1 MIAYEEALKIVL
13 KNITTLEAEEK
24 SLLKCTGQVLAE
36 EIYSDYRLP
45 QTDISGPDGY
55 AVRSADIRGAG
66 RNKPATLRIIGTVRA
81 GQVPVRTLKPGTA
94 MRIMTGAIV
103 PQGADC
109 VVRFED
115 TDEPENKSG
124 PNTANPV
131 EVKIF
136 VSLPPRSNIRPAGSN
151 IEKGAH
157 LLSKGAVL
165 GPTQISA
172 LAAVGKNRVRVVRQP
187 VVAVIA
193 TGDELIGLG
202 KTLSPGK
209 TYNCN
214 TAAIVSF
221 IKHYGGI
228 PRVLGIARDKKDA
241 LLAKIEKG
249 MTADLIITSGG
260 VAKGDYD
267 LLRLVMDGI
276 GKVFFSKIK
285 MGPGASVA
293 FGMIHENCQ
302 NGKGGLPVFC
312 LAGPPFGCLINLET
326 LVRPALLR
334 MQGQQPIDH
343 PVMKATASDSSESMI
358 PFTFL
363 KWTRLEDKNGQCQ
376 VGLNMQEKMGVL
388 RAMATAN
395 SLTMVPGGAKI
406 RQGDLVLVLPLDWR
420 RSQFS
425 LGVPE

>member
-202 KTLSPGK
+202 KTLSLGK
-209 TYNCN
+209 TYN
-214 TAAIVSF
+214 
-221 IKHYGGI
+221 
-228 PRVLGIARDKKDA
+228 
-241 LLAKIEKG
+241 
-249 MTADLIITSGG
+249 
-260 VAKGDYD
+260 
-267 LLRLVMDGI
+267 
-276 GKVFFSKIK
+276 
-285 MGPGASVA
+285 
-293 FGMIHENCQ
+293 
-302 NGKGGLPVFC
+302 
-312 LAGPPFGCLINLET
+312 
-326 LVRPALLR
+326 
-334 MQGQQPIDH
+334 
-343 PVMKATASDSSESMI
+343 
-358 PFTFL
+358 
-363 KWTRLEDKNGQCQ
+363 
-376 VGLNMQEKMGVL
+376 
-388 RAMATAN
+388 
-395 SLTMVPGGAKI
+395 
-406 RQGDLVLVLPLDWR
+406 
-420 RSQFS
+420 
-425 LGVPE
+425 